1 MKKSKYDQ
9 ICGCYART
17 DSIKATAKE
26 FEIDMGQVRK
36 CLLTSGAYESVTS
49 RAIHAL
55 QKYGVPKAMICEELA
70 ISKSAYCNNTPYTR
84 FEPEEPTINALRI
97 RDCRKRKE
105 EKNEQNQTKET

>member
-1 MKKSKYDQ
+1 MKKSKYDR
-9 ICGCYART
+9 ICDCYART

-36 CLLTSGAYESVTS
+36 CLITSGAYESAIS

-55 QKYGVPKAMICEELA
+55 QKYGVPKSAICEELA
-70 ISKSAYCNNTPYTR
+70 ISKSFYCNNTPYTR